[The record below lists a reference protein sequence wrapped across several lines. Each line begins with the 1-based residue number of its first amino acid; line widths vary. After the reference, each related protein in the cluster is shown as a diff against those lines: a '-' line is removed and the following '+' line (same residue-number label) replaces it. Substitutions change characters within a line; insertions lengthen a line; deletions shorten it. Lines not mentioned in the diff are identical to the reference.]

1 MLCTDI
7 DKDVRKVK
15 KLLKSL
21 EIDQLKGLFEE
32 LGLYDATLRN
42 RYANNVTAYSDDLI
56 RAWIQGRDGVLESED
71 YPGGPTWEN
80 LKKALLEIRH
90 KGIARI
96 IIFAILSL
104 F

>member
-1 MLCTDI
+1 M
-7 DKDVRKVK
+7 
-15 KLLKSL
+15 

-42 RYANNVTAYSDDLI
+42 RYANNVTAYSDDLT
-56 RAWIQGRDGVLESED
+56 RAWIQGRDGVLKSDD

-90 KGIARI
+90 KGIADKI
-96 IIFAILSL
+96 EL
-104 F
+104 